1 MVDRR
6 PDTPRNRGDSDAPHY
21 SPVTPSEDIRTIE
34 INRVAWG
41 AIFAGVALALIAQ
54 VLLNMIGIGIGMA
67 TLDPGTRD
75 NPSLGGFGIGAGIW
89 WVLSGII
96 ASFLGGLAAGRLS
109 GQPRPDTAAWH
120 GLITWA
126 VASIVIVYLLSTAVS
141 SIIGG
146 AMGALGNLATT
157 TANAAAAS
165 PNVTPD
171 TIISGVE
178 SATAGTNIAAVGDEL
193 AQDATQVA
201 DTATSAASAIAWA
214 SALSLILGGVAAW
227 FGGRAGAVNPTL
239 TRRTMGTID
248 VDQTRV
254 S

>member
-1 MVDRR
+1 MVDRK

-21 SPVTPSEDIRTIE
+21 SPVSPSEDIRTIE

-67 TLDPGTRD
+67 TLDPGTGD

-120 GLITWA
+120 GLIAWA
-126 VASIVIVYLLSTAVS
+126 VTSIVVVYLLSTAVS
-141 SIIGG
+141 SLIGG
-146 AMGALGNLATT
+146 AMGALGSLVSTA
-157 TANAAAAS
+157 ANAASAN
-165 PNVTPD
+165 PNVTAD
-171 TIISGVE
+171 SVLSGVQ
-178 SATAGTNIAAVGDEL
+178 SATAGTDLNAVG
-193 AQDATQVA
+193 AQVAQGATQA
-201 DTATSAASAIAWA
+201 AQTATDAASTIAWV
-214 SALSLILGGVAAW
+214 SAISLILGGVAAW
-227 FGGRAGAVNPTL
+227 FGGRTGAVNPTV
-239 TRRTMGTID
+239 TRRTARAD
-248 VDQTRV
+248 DFQRV